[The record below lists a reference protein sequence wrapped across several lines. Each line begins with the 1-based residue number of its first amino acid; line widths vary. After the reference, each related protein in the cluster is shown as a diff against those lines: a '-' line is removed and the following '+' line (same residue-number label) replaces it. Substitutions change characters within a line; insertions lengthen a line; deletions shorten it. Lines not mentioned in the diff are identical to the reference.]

1 MRDHALGWFTRA
13 LLLFLLGCGSSDDA
27 PSGDGASCEEQI
39 DLYIARIAECLMVT
53 AEQRQAAIDQCISG
67 EPPPNAIGLD
77 WRPEFLTEIKAC
89 GDTLNCEDYLED
101 FDDICF
107 PRALAVLAE
116 GILSPATI
124 TACIEGG
131 TDDCAMHL
139 QGQPET
145 IPNVI
150 GACFNKWAQC
160 GVGLTNDAFWSEDDC
175 GMLLALSDAQRAQAQ
190 ACVDGA
196 CDGAAACLRDLGVV
210 SF

>member
-1 MRDHALGWFTRA
+1 MRDHALVWFARA
-13 LLLFLLGCGSSDDA
+13 LLLLLLACGSSDDA
-27 PSGDGASCEEQI
+27 PPSGDCEEQV
-39 DLYIARIAECLMVT
+39 DAFIARIAECLMVT

-67 EPPPNAIGLD
+67 EPPPNAIGLN
-77 WRPEFLTEIKAC
+77 WRPEFLTEINAC

-116 GILSPATI
+116 GFLSPGTI

-131 TDDCAMHL
+131 TDDCAAHL
-139 QGQPET
+139 HAQPET

-150 GACFNKWAQC
+150 SACFNKWARC
-160 GVGLTNDAFWSEDDC
+160 GVGLTNDAFWSEDHC
-175 GMLLALSDAQRAQAQ
+175 GMLLALPDAARAQAQ

-196 CDGAAACLRDLGVV
+196 CEDASACLRDLGAVN
-210 SF
+210 F